1 MRGGGGG
8 GGGDSTFQR
17 RSSACSQRPP
27 MPGQRHLDREHDADL
42 DSDNG
47 QEVIAVILIRK
58 RVAHPPLRLEAG
70 LRHENRAPD
79 AGGYGF
85 ALLQH
90 VGAAADVLP
99 QYDAALRGLV
109 VGAYT
114 RPLFSSI

>member
-1 MRGGGGG
+1 
-8 GGGDSTFQR
+8 
-17 RSSACSQRPP
+17 

-47 QEVIAVILIRK
+47 QEMITVILIRK
-58 RVAHPPLRLEAG
+58 RVAHPAFRLEAR

-90 VGAAADVLP
+90 VGAAAAV
-99 QYDAALRGLV
+99 QGLTIV
-109 VGAYT
+109 H
-114 RPLFSSI
+114 FSAQPEPFLIQNTP